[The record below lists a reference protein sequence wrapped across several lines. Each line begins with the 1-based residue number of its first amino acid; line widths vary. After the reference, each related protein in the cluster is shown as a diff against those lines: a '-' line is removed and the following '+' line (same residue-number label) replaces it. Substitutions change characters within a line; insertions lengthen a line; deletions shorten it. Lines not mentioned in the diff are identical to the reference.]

1 MAVENYSLVLN
12 FNSAGQFASSVHHW
26 KFDDSGYSTTQAAAN
41 ALITAWLAGKKAAL
55 VAMLPTDVTLLS
67 IRSRRIQSA
76 GGFEA
81 VQVVSSGN
89 VGTRTG
95 AQSASALC
103 PCVIFYPVANSKL
116 RGRWFL
122 PGVSET
128 DVVDGIFT
136 AAYKTA
142 ISTNIPTILTNLTL
156 AGGGTPSASMVVF
169 TRASF
174 TGNLIDQFQL
184 SSLLGTQR
192 RRQLPA

>member
-1 MAVENYSLVLN
+1 MATENYSLVLN
-12 FNSAGQFASSVHHW
+12 FNTAGQFASSVHHW
-26 KFDDSGYSTTQAAAN
+26 KFDDSGFSTTQAAAN

-67 IRSRRIQSA
+67 IRARRIQSA

-95 AQSASALC
+95 TQSASALN
-103 PCVIFYPVANSKL
+103 PVVVFYPVANSKL

-122 PGVSET
+122 PGVSEA
-128 DVVDGIFT
+128 DCVDGVLS
-136 AAYKTA
+136 AAYKTNFVTQIA
-142 ISTNIPTILTNLTL
+142 TILTPLTL
-156 AGGGTPSASMVVF
+156 TGGGAPTADMVVF

-174 TGNLIDQFQL
+174 TGNLIAFAQL
-184 SSLLGTQR
+184 SALLGTQR
-192 RRQLPA
+192 RRQLPV